1 MSTRLELIPEDFRQA
16 MTPQLKRFYAMVFTG
31 CVGMGLTLS
40 MTIVY
45 VHNVRHHSVAF
56 ATALMAAGA
65 IIGILVNPISGTF
78 VDRFG
83 PGVMI
88 ITSSVMGSIGLTC
101 LAFSKSAGQITFSA
115 LFLAMFAGGGWG
127 PGATLLSRLVPEE
140 HRQRAFGLNFMFV
153 NLGIGVGT
161 LGAALIVDIHHPFSF
176 TVLYLTNAC
185 VGLVATSIFLTIRQY
200 GKPVAEAHD
209 PETAGEG
216 WREVMQDK
224 TFRWFLLCGV
234 LLMIG
239 GYGSQ
244 ESGYS
249 LFVVNDLHMSIHYIG
264 IMLFANTVTI
274 VVAQLIVINKIAG
287 RSRMKVLATV
297 AVLWASFWIVLGS
310 VNGLPLGIMVGLLT
324 ISMMIFAVGE
334 TLFQPIGG
342 ALVNELAPEHLRG
355 RYNSAQ
361 GFVWGIAG
369 TLAPLIT
376 SAYFETGNSRI
387 WPFATAAT
395 AIVGGLLLLN
405 LRRKLTPSQD
415 GIAPSV
421 G

>member
-1 MSTRLELIPEDFRQA
+1 VPTRLALIPAEFRQA

-56 ATALMAAGA
+56 ATGLMAAGA
-65 IIGILVNPISGTF
+65 VVGILVNPISGSLT
-78 VDRFG
+78 DRFG

-88 ITSSVMGSIGLTC
+88 MTSSVMGSIGLSF
-101 LAFSKSAGQITFSA
+101 LAFSKSAPQLIFSA

-127 PGATLLSRLVPEE
+127 PGATLLSRLVSEE
-140 HRQRAFGLNFMFV
+140 HRQRAFGMNFMFV
-153 NLGIGVGT
+153 NLGIGVGS
-161 LGAALIVDIHHPFSF
+161 LIAALIVDIHHPFSF
-176 TVLYLTNAC
+176 TVLYLTNAG
-185 VGLVATSIFLTIRQY
+185 VGLVGTCIFLTIRQY
-200 GKPVAEAHD
+200 AKPVEEIHN

-216 WREVMQDK
+216 WREVWQDK

-249 LFVVNDLHMSIHYIG
+249 LYVVNNLHMSIHYIG
-264 IMLFANTVTI
+264 LILFFNTMTI
-274 VVAQLIVINKIAG
+274 VGAQLVVLNRIEGK
-287 RSRMKVLATV
+287 SRMKVLASV
-297 AVLWASFWIVLGS
+297 AVLWAFFWVVLGS
-310 VNGLPLGIMVGLLT
+310 VKGLPLALALVMLI
-324 ISMMIFAVGE
+324 ISMMVFAVGE
-334 TLFQPIGG
+334 TLFSPIGG

-369 TLAPLIT
+369 TLAPVIT
-376 SAYFETGNSRI
+376 SAYFETGNSNL
-387 WPFATAAT
+387 WPFATGAT
-395 AIVGGLLLLN
+395 ALVGGFLLLR
-405 LRRKLTPSQD
+405 LRRNLSPAQD
-415 GIAPSV
+415 GIAS
-421 G
+421 